1 MENYRYI
8 EETMENNKRNYNF
21 FYGNPNDSSKSENE
35 NWINGNIVMKQLL
48 QNFTQWTRNLLR
60 KDNIITIINIRID
73 NKMKLLLNFMDI
85 LSIIIL
91 YLYAQIHNI

>member
-48 QNFTQWTRNLLR
+48 QNFTQ
-60 KDNIITIINIRID
+60 
-73 NKMKLLLNFMDI
+73 
-85 LSIIIL
+85 
-91 YLYAQIHNI
+91 